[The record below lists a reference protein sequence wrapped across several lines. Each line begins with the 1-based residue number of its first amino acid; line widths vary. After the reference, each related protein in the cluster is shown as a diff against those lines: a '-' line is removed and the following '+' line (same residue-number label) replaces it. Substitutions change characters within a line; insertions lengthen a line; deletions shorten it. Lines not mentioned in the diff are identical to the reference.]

1 MNRSTVSAWFRRS
14 KTPIYIQYKIDV
26 HSKIDQKNYRDAI
39 LVALV
44 NWLRM
49 CGGTL
54 EHWPDVT
61 NPLRIVVLLRTS
73 EYHLKWQ
80 ILHFI
85 LVLLILLRNGWFGWF
100 NWCT

>member
-14 KTPIYIQYKIDV
+14 KTPIYITKLMCIQKLT
-26 HSKIDQKNYRDAI
+26 KKNYRDAI

-49 CGGTL
+49 YGGTL
-54 EHWPDVT
+54 EHWPDVR

-85 LVLLILLRNGWFGWF
+85 LVSLI
-100 NWCT
+100 